1 MDVKV
6 GVPDLVSN
14 SYFPAIAAVALG
26 FFEKEGLD
34 ADIELI
40 FPNFKAYEALRDDK
54 VHFVAG
60 PSHVMLS
67 VFPEYRGA
75 KLLSALSQ
83 GMVWLLVMRSDIDVS
98 PGDVHSV
105 KGRTIGAAPMVELGL
120 KRILAEAGIDLE
132 RDSVKIDRVP
142 GTLDPGVSFGV
153 AAAQA
158 LAEGKIDG
166 FWANAMGAENA
177 IRSGIGRVILDVRRG
192 VGPSSAFHYT
202 MSALSTSDRLIDGNA
217 ALVGAGMRA
226 VIATQKALKADPG
239 LASIVG
245 QKLFP
250 KSEAAIIKDII
261 ARDVPYYDPAISVE
275 AAAGMNQFARD
286 VGLLSGSPRFEDM
299 VATQFS
305 NLWSI

>member
-1 MDVKV
+1 MKVKV

-14 SYFPAIAAVALG
+14 SYFPAMAAVALG

-40 FPNFKAYEALRDDK
+40 FPNFKTYEALRDGK
-54 VHFVAG
+54 VQFVAG

-67 VFPEYRGA
+67 TFPEYRGA

-83 GMVWLLVMRSDIDVS
+83 GMVWLLVMRSNINAS
-98 PGDVHSV
+98 PGDVHVV
-105 KGRTIGAAPMVELGL
+105 KGRTIGAAPLVELGL
-120 KRILAEAGIDLE
+120 KRLLVEAGIDIE
-132 RDSVKIDRVP
+132 RDGVKIDRVP

-153 AAAQA
+153 AAAKA
-158 LAEGKIDG
+158 LGEGKIDG

-202 MSALSTSDRLIDGNA
+202 MSALSSSDRLINDNS
-217 ALVGAGMRA
+217 ALIAAGMRA
-226 VIATQKALKADPG
+226 VIATQRALKADPG

-245 QKLFP
+245 RKFFP
-250 KSEAAIIKDII
+250 KSEAEIIRDII
-261 ARDVPYYDPAISVE
+261 ARDVPFYDPAISAE
-275 AAAGMNQFARD
+275 AAASMNQFSKD
-286 VGLLSGSPRFEDM
+286 IGLLSGSPKFEEM

-305 NLWSI
+305 GLWTL

>member
-1 MDVKV
+1 MKVKV

-34 ADIELI
+34 AEIELI
-40 FPNFKAYEALRDDK
+40 FPNFKTYEALRDDK

-67 VFPEYRGA
+67 AFPEYRGA

-83 GMVWLLVMRSDIDVS
+83 GMVWLLVMRSELDAS
-98 PGDVHSV
+98 PGDVGAV

-120 KRILAEAGIDLE
+120 KRLLAEAGIEVD
-132 RDSVKIDRVP
+132 RDGVKIDRVP

-158 LAEGKIDG
+158 LACGKIDG

-177 IRSGIGRVILDVRRG
+177 IRSGVGRVILDVRRG
-192 VGPSSAFHYT
+192 LGPASAFHYT
-202 MSALSTSDRLIDGNA
+202 MSALSSSDRLISSNPELVA
-217 ALVGAGMRA
+217 AGIRA
-226 VIATQKALKADPG
+226 VVATQKALKADPD
-239 LASIVG
+239 LAAIVG
-245 QKLFP
+245 KKLFP
-250 KSEAAIIKDII
+250 EPEAAIIRDII
-261 ARDVPYYDPAISVE
+261 ARDVDFYDPSISKQ
-275 AAAGMNQFARD
+275 AATSMNNFAKD
-286 VGLLSGSPRFEDM
+286 VGLLTGAPAFEQM
-299 VATQFS
+299 VATVFNS
-305 NLWSI
+305 LWTS